1 MVTVLKYDS
10 VWMRDVLIYDSDIE
24 SNSQTFAICLFF
36 ITQWAVKS
44 YNTANQLELSY
55 PYK

>member
-1 MVTVLKYDS
+1 MVNVLKFYS
-10 VWMRDVLIYDSDIE
+10 VRMRDVLIYDTDIE

-44 YNTANQLELSY
+44 YNTANPLELSY
-55 PYK
+55 T

>member
-1 MVTVLKYDS
+1 MVNVLRFDS

-24 SNSQTFAICLFF
+24 INSQTLAIFLIF

-44 YNTANQLELSY
+44 YNTANPLELSY
-55 PYK
+55 P